1 MNNGSGH
8 KRRKKSVTDLIKVY
22 VLQVRAV
29 AMITD
34 VLSVVSL
41 DTESIYVT
49 EKQPIIREKGK
60 TLVEIKEMSGQAIRA
75 TRLKQTSKC

>member
-1 MNNGSGH
+1 MVVGI
-8 KRRKKSVTDLIKVY
+8 KVRKKSVTDLIKVY

-29 AMITD
+29 AMIAD

-60 TLVEIKEMSGQAIRA
+60 TLVEITEMSGQAIRA

>member
-1 MNNGSGH
+1 MVVGI
-8 KRRKKSVTDLIKVY
+8 KVRKKSVTDLIKVY

-60 TLVEIKEMSGQAIRA
+60 TLVEITEMSGQAIRA

>member
-1 MNNGSGH
+1 MVVGI
-8 KRRKKSVTDLIKVY
+8 KVRKKSVADLIKVY

-41 DTESIYVT
+41 DTKSIYVA

-60 TLVEIKEMSGQAIRA
+60 TLVEITEMLGQAIQA
-75 TRLKQTSKC
+75 TRLKQTSNC